1 MEKDGSLLHIYG
13 LCERVAEGALAEP
26 LNVIT
31 NFAFF
36 ATAALL
42 WRECR
47 ANSDL
52 RGLKIYD
59 IKLLI
64 ALIFSIGL
72 CSSIFHLHPTPL
84 TELLDTLV
92 IAIFIIFFF
101 LSVMVRIVKCKIMET
116 FVCFM
121 AYAGFTHILVTQ
133 FPNAM
138 NGSIAYLSTMTTLI
152 FIALYLNLKRRATA
166 RAFLLAAIIGMISL
180 FFRSIDNAV
189 CDKIPIGTHFMWHM
203 LNGLLIYIVMMQL
216 IRNVNR
222 RARMLREASLHFA

>member
-1 MEKDGSLLHIYG
+1 MENVALHIYG
-13 LCERVAEGALAEP
+13 LCERASDAALAEP
-26 LNVIT
+26 LNVLT
-31 NFAFF
+31 NLAFF
-36 ATAALL
+36 ATATLL

-47 ANSDL
+47 SDSDL
-52 RGLKIYD
+52 RGFKVYD

-64 ALIFSIGL
+64 SLIFTIGV
-72 CSSIFHLHPTPL
+72 CSSLFHLHPTPL
-84 TELLDTLV
+84 TELLDAVV
-92 IAIFIIFFF
+92 IAVFIICFF
-101 LSVMVRIVKCKIMET
+101 LSVMVRIVKCKLMET

-166 RAFLLAAIIGMISL
+166 RAFLLAAMIGMISL

-189 CDKIPIGTHFMWHM
+189 CEKIPFGTHFMWHV
-203 LNGLLIYIVMMQL
+203 LNALLIYIVMMQL

-222 RARMLREASLHFA
+222 RARMLREANLHFA